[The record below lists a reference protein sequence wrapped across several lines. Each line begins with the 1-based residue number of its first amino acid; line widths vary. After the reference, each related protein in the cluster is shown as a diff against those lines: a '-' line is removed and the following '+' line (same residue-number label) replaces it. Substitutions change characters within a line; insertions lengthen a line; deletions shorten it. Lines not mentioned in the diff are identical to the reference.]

1 MNFNEYIN
9 RIIDKM
15 ESLHLL
21 IIILAIIGFNILK
34 MFRSDYK
41 YSSLL
46 NTVGTF
52 IVTVNTTLNNINNN
66 NININSNINRLISM
80 LENFINI
87 NIKRSRR

>member
-1 MNFNEYIN
+1 MNFSEFISK
-9 RIIDKM
+9 IIDKM

-21 IIILAIIGFNILK
+21 IIILSIIGLNILK

-41 YSSLL
+41 YTSLL

-52 IVTVNTTLNNINNN
+52 IDTVNTTLNNVNNN
-66 NININSNINRLISM
+66 IININSNINKLSFM

-87 NIKRSRR
+87 IKSRR